1 MLSKPFHPPAKKRL
15 LLYDV
20 IDEGEIESR
29 SAKRST
35 VAAAAT
41 QFSIRDVVE
50 GESETDE
57 DNSASENEDT
67 KAARKYLQNI
77 KPGQFDFTITPKASG
92 GLGSVTVV
100 ARTERDDK
108 VPRRP
113 IQQSTKPG
121 QFNIRPVTLSQ
132 LRARAPAAHTSK
144 LQRNAS
150 DWDDDSE
157 SPSLVASSDSDS
169 DTPRPARNGRRNVL
183 PSKDAV
189 AKGKQTETNKDVAA
203 KSKRTAPDELPDL
216 SDSSEEEE
224 TPEVREARKF
234 LRNVKP
240 GDFNFNSRNTKDS
253 SAACD
258 DEDPPPDGTDEDS
271 DQLRDKRY
279 VQRGCC
285 SWAHEAHEE
294 CGPALKDLEDD
305 DFDDDGSEDDDD
317 QDDPGA
323 CSDQEE
329 FVMPTFARPTRI
341 RLPKPSSRLLAPG
354 RIDRKED
361 ISTKR
366 WSVVPCGEELPG
378 WCRVTDTKT
387 AYSHCVPRARVK
399 KTMLLLDSDTIADTT
414 NPTKCNCTCKQKCYE
429 LMTGKEILSLRKTVA
444 ELPNQV
450 AVTNYLMNNIRRDG
464 GLKVKGATA
473 CRGYYAKLHEVSQGK
488 IFKANQLAKNG
499 DVAVSGRAQSLVPRE
514 AKQTVHAVTFWTIW
528 FDEFCQQPNYE
539 VRLFPVNQTYKEI
552 YKQYFLPWWAHQ
564 GHPKSERPAERTWQ
578 NARHL
583 PQFEDVQRRA
593 KHFHCRCTVCATLQK
608 QSMAAFANA
617 ESLAVWQRDRR
628 LHYAAIVA
636 WRQLE
641 SHLNALAIQTP
652 SDMILLSYDDTEFM
666 TFPNMTNR
674 PLKNMGNTGF
684 RAIPWLLTNHG
695 TRKREYVYMPYG
707 KWKKGANRILTQIH
721 ATLSAIKGDP
731 TNKQHTARRLVLIAD
746 NASENKNKE
755 ILAYIADLVLNNWF
769 DSVEL
774 IFGEVGHTHNGNDA
788 THKDHN
794 VNVANHE
801 AGDLGHFV
809 SNYQKVWSNPD
820 TRPRASILN
829 TMFNWVEYYKRPES
843 GMRALSGAT
852 KTQYD
857 QYAVRAFKA
866 SRGPDKKVDLMFKM
880 DPATEKDWRGND
892 GHYGSAGFCILELGP
907 TRGVP
912 LVKKCQKITCEGM
925 VYAEKILTLGN
936 LLEPFGLAASCKANY
951 DAASTFNVP
960 MTSQVEHVTPVG
972 KWGPLFTTGSSKE
985 NQGYVRLLE
994 KVWWPH
1000 PETESP
1006 TVWALPENT
1015 RELATSLKFH
1025 FSGDQALID
1034 DRPLSYMRYV
1044 GEKVQDA
1051 PIYNHPNNEK
1061 RREVEPVNLVSRN
1074 KSSSKGRWVG
1084 EVEATRTWVID
1095 FKHCKVREFA
1105 VVHVTN
1111 KKTKVNSIEL
1121 YKIKNKNEDNQT
1133 FQGSMYQCSA
1143 VQSTDK
1149 CLTGIWHA
1157 LTGKAGKK
1165 LETIQNT
1172 SVIDYFPKLI
1182 GTKSTKLP
1190 KGPVNAVKERC
1201 IYKDEMSDVEPESGE
1216 ESESEENEDAIE

>member
-1 MLSKPFHPPAKKRL
+1 MYATAGELLFQYSKLKYTMFSKPFYPPTKKRL

-20 IDEGEIESR
+20 IDEVEIESPKNR

-35 VAAAAT
+35 VATT
-41 QFSIRDVVE
+41 QFNIRDVDVVEAE
-50 GESETDE
+50 GEKDDDE
-57 DNSASENEDT
+57 DNSASEDEDS

-77 KPGQFDFTITPKASG
+77 KPGQFDFTITPKATG
-92 GLGSVTVV
+92 GLGSVTVA
-100 ARTERDDK
+100 ARTEHDDK

-121 QFNIRPVTLSQ
+121 QFDFNIKPVTLSQ
-132 LRARAPAAHTSK
+132 LRARAAHTSK
-144 LQRNAS
+144 VQRNAS
-150 DWDDDSE
+150 DWDSDDSE
-157 SPSLVASSDSDS
+157 SPSLVMSSDSDS
-169 DTPRPARNGRRNVL
+169 DTPARRRRNVL
-183 PSKDAV
+183 PSKDAA
-189 AKGKQTETNKDVAA
+189 AKG
-203 KSKRTAPDELPDL
+203 KRTAPAQHDDELPDL
-216 SDSSEEEE
+216 SDSSSEEEE

-240 GDFNFNSRNTKDS
+240 GQFNFNTRARNTKDS
-253 SAACD
+253 AAAAACD
-258 DEDPPPDGTDEDS
+258 DEDS

-285 SWAHEAHEE
+285 SWAHEAHEM
-294 CGPALKDLEDD
+294 CGPALKDIGGPQDD
-305 DFDDDGSEDDDD
+305 SDDDGPEDDDD
-317 QDDPGA
+317 EDVDDPGPGNNNKSSE
-323 CSDQEE
+323 SDQEE
-329 FVMPTFARPTRI
+329 FVMPKFARPTRI

-444 ELPNQV
+444 ALPNQV

-564 GHPKSERPAERTWQ
+564 GHPKSEKPAERTWQ

-636 WRQLE
+636 WRLLE

-695 TRKREYVYMPYG
+695 TRKKEYVYMPYG
-707 KWKKGANRILTQIH
+707 KWKKGANWLT
-721 ATLSAIKGDP
+721 
-731 TNKQHTARRLVLIAD
+731 
-746 NASENKNKE
+746 
-755 ILAYIADLVLNNWF
+755 
-769 DSVEL
+769 
-774 IFGEVGHTHNGNDA
+774 
-788 THKDHN
+788 
-794 VNVANHE
+794 
-801 AGDLGHFV
+801 
-809 SNYQKVWSNPD
+809 
-820 TRPRASILN
+820 
-829 TMFNWVEYYKRPES
+829 
-843 GMRALSGAT
+843 
-852 KTQYD
+852 
-857 QYAVRAFKA
+857 AF
-866 SRGPDKKVDLMFKM
+866 
-880 DPATEKDWRGND
+880 
-892 GHYGSAGFCILELGP
+892 
-907 TRGVP
+907 
-912 LVKKCQKITCEGM
+912 
-925 VYAEKILTLGN
+925 
-936 LLEPFGLAASCKANY
+936 
-951 DAASTFNVP
+951 
-960 MTSQVEHVTPVG
+960 
-972 KWGPLFTTGSSKE
+972 
-985 NQGYVRLLE
+985 
-994 KVWWPH
+994 
-1000 PETESP
+1000 
-1006 TVWALPENT
+1006 
-1015 RELATSLKFH
+1015 
-1025 FSGDQALID
+1025 
-1034 DRPLSYMRYV
+1034 
-1044 GEKVQDA
+1044 
-1051 PIYNHPNNEK
+1051 
-1061 RREVEPVNLVSRN
+1061 
-1074 KSSSKGRWVG
+1074 
-1084 EVEATRTWVID
+1084 
-1095 FKHCKVREFA
+1095 
-1105 VVHVTN
+1105 
-1111 KKTKVNSIEL
+1111 
-1121 YKIKNKNEDNQT
+1121 
-1133 FQGSMYQCSA
+1133 
-1143 VQSTDK
+1143 
-1149 CLTGIWHA
+1149 
-1157 LTGKAGKK
+1157 
-1165 LETIQNT
+1165 
-1172 SVIDYFPKLI
+1172 
-1182 GTKSTKLP
+1182 
-1190 KGPVNAVKERC
+1190 
-1201 IYKDEMSDVEPESGE
+1201 
-1216 ESESEENEDAIE
+1216 